1 MDRLTKTIL
10 QGLVAEIDRLNK
22 LEKEIDVKQAFEP
35 NHLNIDEL
43 RQLENVRNSYQNKI
57 NTIIKGL

>member
-1 MDRLTKTIL
+1 MNETIKNTL
-10 QGLVAEIDRLNK
+10 KGLVNEIDRLNE
-22 LEKEIDVKQAFEP
+22 LEKEIDTKQAFEH

>member
-1 MDRLTKTIL
+1 MNETIKNTL
-10 QGLVAEIDRLNK
+10 KSLVAEVERLNK
-22 LEKEIDVKQAFEP
+22 LEKEIDDKQAFEP